1 MPYRK
6 VTFPPGINREGTQ
19 YSAEG
24 NWYDCDL
31 IRFRQGRPEKIG
43 GWSKYSD
50 NEFLGISRSLLNWS
64 SIDSANLM
72 AVGTDKKLYVE
83 LGGVYHDITPMEY
96 KSQGTL
102 VNADV
107 VAGDTTLQF
116 DFAVAVGD
124 IVRMGSD
131 ANAVGDELIRIT
143 SAASANVNTTG
154 AVRGY
159 ANTNPSAHSIG
170 DGAFL

>member
-43 GWSKYSD
+43 GWTKYSS

-64 SIDSANLM
+64 SIAGANLM
-72 AVGTDKKLYVE
+72 AIGSDKKLYVD
-83 LGGVYHDITPMEY
+83 LGGVYHDITPMDY

-102 VNADV
+102 D
-107 VAGDTTLQF
+107 LE
-116 DFAVAVGD
+116 
-124 IVRMGSD
+124 M
-131 ANAVGDELIRIT
+131 
-143 SAASANVNTTG
+143 ANVST
-154 AVRGY
+154 
-159 ANTNPSAHSIG
+159 NTNAN
-170 DGAFL
+170 

>member
-43 GWSKYSD
+43 GWTKYST
-50 NEFLGISRSLLNWS
+50 NEFLGISRSLMNWS
-64 SIDSANLM
+64 SIDGANLM

-83 LGGVYHDITPMEY
+83 LGGVYHDITPMDY

-102 VNADV
+102 NLEMANVSTNTDATFSFDVSVNDV
-107 VAGDTTLQF
+107 VR
-116 DFAVAVGD
+116 
-124 IVRMGSD
+124 IGSD
-131 ANAVGDELIRIT
+131 ANAVGDELMTVVSVASSDLTAGRDYCN
-143 SAASANVNTTG
+143 AA
-154 AVRGY
+154 R
-159 ANTNPSAHSIG
+159 
-170 DGAFL
+170 

>member
-43 GWSKYSD
+43 GWTKYSV
-50 NEFLGISRSLLNWS
+50 NEFLGISRSLMNWS
-64 SIDSANLM
+64 SIDGANLM

-83 LGGVYHDITPMEY
+83 LGGVYHDITPMDY

-102 VNADV
+102 NLVMANVSTNTNATFSFNVSVNDV
-107 VAGDTTLQF
+107 VR
-116 DFAVAVGD
+116 
-124 IVRMGSD
+124 IGSD
-131 ANAVGDELIRIT
+131 ANAVGDELMTVVSGFFR
-143 SAASANVNTTG
+143 S
-154 AVRGY
+154 
-159 ANTNPSAHSIG
+159 HSW
-170 DGAFL
+170 